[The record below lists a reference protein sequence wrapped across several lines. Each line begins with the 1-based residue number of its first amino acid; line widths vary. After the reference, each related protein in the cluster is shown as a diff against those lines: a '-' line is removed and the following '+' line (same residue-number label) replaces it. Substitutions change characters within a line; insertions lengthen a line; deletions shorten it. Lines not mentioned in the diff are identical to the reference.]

1 MRRKSPELERLAK
14 SSALAEAVYSSVLL
28 AITLTMVLAQAQTVL
43 EPVEQRMAVSLV
55 VIVVCPFL
63 YHLHPHQRDLR
74 EFVASAREER
84 ESAAGVSEN
93 GCRT

>member
-1 MRRKSPELERLAK
+1 MHQSWNGWPKAALSPRRFTPPS
-14 SSALAEAVYSSVLL
+14 LL

-43 EPVEQRMAVSLV
+43 EPVEQGMAVSLV